1 MFTKRTLGSEIKCM
15 SNLIG
20 RYMATASAKYELTD
34 LTGQQMHILGYI
46 DFFNKK
52 GNPVFQKDI
61 ENELNV
67 RPPTATSM
75 IKILVEKGYIIRE
88 SVPNDARL
96 KKLVLTLK
104 AIEIIEK
111 TNEMMKNTEQCIS
124 EEITDEEKEVFFRVM
139 DKMKNNLFSYTLNQN
154 KASQED

>member
-1 MFTKRTLGSEIKCM
+1 MYTKSALGSEIKCI

-20 RYMATASAKYELTD
+20 RFMATASVKHKITD

-52 GNPVFQKDI
+52 GKPVFQRDI

-75 IKILVEKGYIIRE
+75 IKTMVEKGYITRE

-96 KKLVLTLK
+96 KKLVLTQK
-104 AIEIIEK
+104 AIEVREKAHKMIID
-111 TNEMMKNTEQCIS
+111 TEQCMS
-124 EEITDEEKEVFFRVM
+124 EGITEEEKEVFFRVM
-139 DKMKNNLFSYTLNQN
+139 DKMKNNLSSYTLNQN
-154 KASQED
+154 KTAQED